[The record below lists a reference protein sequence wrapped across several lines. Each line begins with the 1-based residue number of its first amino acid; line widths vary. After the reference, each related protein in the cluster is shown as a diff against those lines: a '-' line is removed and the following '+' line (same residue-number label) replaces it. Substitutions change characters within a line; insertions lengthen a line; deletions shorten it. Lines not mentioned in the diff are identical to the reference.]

1 MPFVPGEFVKVED
14 GGGSVTPDFSYFTT
28 DKAKIENANVSDE
41 PKKRGRPPKNKD
53 KDNVEFVPTKNT
65 ATMPYGN
72 ESYLTSYNDTNMM
85 LRGSIAQI
93 DQLSNEIKT
102 DIDAIRISKTLKNK
116 YRYLVDLTN
125 TSGGLIGTKVQA
137 IGRINDVITKAHELD
152 LKRMQQM
159 KISEQD
165 QNDDRRVLD
174 LYNAFINTPVGS
186 MPGMMPQQNIGPSIQ
201 DMTIINGTP
210 NMIRTDIGED
220 LGYQQYINNL
230 TPEQNRIRL
239 ESNPNVQT
247 VVVFN
252 QDTGQ
257 RFFDVIDR
265 STGQSVPNV
274 ARPDP
279 FMLDDITISV
289 NTSTAKN
296 TNLNQVYPLV
306 VTGSGKLNEY

>member
-1 MPFVPGEFVKVED
+1 MPFVPGEFVKVDSGE
-14 GGGSVTPDFSYFTT
+14 GSVTPDFSYFTT
-28 DKAKIENANVSDE
+28 DKAKIDNVDVTDE

-53 KDNVEFVPTKNT
+53 NVEFVPAKNT
-65 ATMPYGN
+65 ATMPYGTD
-72 ESYLTSYNDTNMM
+72 SYLTSYNDTNMM

-93 DQLSNEIKT
+93 DQLSGEIKT

-137 IGRINDVITKAHELD
+137 IGKINDVITKAHELD

-186 MPGMMPQQNIGPSIQ
+186 MPGMMPQQAIGPSIQ
-201 DMTIINGTP
+201 DMTMLNGVP
-210 NMIRTDIGED
+210 NMIRADIGED
-220 LGYQQYINNL
+220 QGYQQYLNNL

-239 ESNPNVQT
+239 ENNPNIQT

-289 NTSTAKN
+289 NNNTAKN
-296 TNLNQVYPLV
+296 TSLNQVYPLV

>member
-1 MPFVPGEFVKVED
+1 MPFVPGEFVKVDSGE
-14 GGGSVTPDFSYFTT
+14 GSVTPDFSYFTT
-28 DKAKIENANVSDE
+28 DKAKIDNVDVTADE

-53 KDNVEFVPTKNT
+53 NVEFVSAKNT
-65 ATMPYGN
+65 ATMPYGTD
-72 ESYLTSYNDTNMM
+72 SYLTSYNDTNMM

-93 DQLSNEIKT
+93 DQLSGEIKT

-137 IGRINDVITKAHELD
+137 IGKINDVITKAHELD

-186 MPGMMPQQNIGPSIQ
+186 MPGMMPQQAIGPSIQ
-201 DMTIINGTP
+201 DMTMLNGVP
-210 NMIRTDIGED
+210 NMIRADIGED
-220 LGYQQYINNL
+220 QGYQQYLNNL

-239 ESNPNVQT
+239 ENNPNIQT

-289 NTSTAKN
+289 NNNTAKN
-296 TNLNQVYPLV
+296 TSLNQVYPLV